1 VRSTIFEK
9 YSLLSLSVVVLALI
23 AALFVVPAPAAAPPA
38 PATSVP
44 AIAILPTATVS
55 SPTARPVAT
64 LALAPTAPAPQA
76 QIAYPPPDIPTPPAV
91 AATSIP
97 APSLRVG
104 IQAGHWRAA
113 ELPSEQTHLHISA
126 GTSAGGYSEAQ
137 VTLDIAQRT
146 AALLE
151 SIGVT
156 VDVLP
161 ASIPAGYSADA
172 FVALHADGFAQTSA
186 RGFKVATAWAASPAS
201 QRLLTALTAEY
212 ERATSLPRHG
222 AATADMR
229 GYYAFNYR
237 RYAHA
242 IAKTTPA
249 AIVEM
254 GFLTN
259 PDDRALL
266 TQSPDLVAIGVANG
280 IIRYLNERDPNDLTA
295 LQPPDFGV
303 WRGATTAGL
312 DIRASARDDAQ
323 ILLHIKSDRPV
334 IAFEE
339 RDGWLRVIVAG
350 AWDVVGWVR
359 KDALVG
365 V

>member
-1 VRSTIFEK
+1 MLEK
-9 YSLLSLSVVVLALI
+9 NSLLGLIAVALALVT
-23 AALFVVPAPAAAPPA
+23 AMVVVPAPAAAPPA
-38 PATSVP
+38 PPTATP
-44 AIAILPTATVS
+44 TTAILPTAAPIP
-55 SPTARPVAT
+55 PTARPIAT
-64 LALAPTAPAPQA
+64 LASVMPAPVSQP
-76 QIAYPPPDIPTPPAV
+76 AYPSPDMPAPPA
-91 AATSIP
+91 ATATPIP

-137 VTLDIAQRT
+137 VTLDIARRA

-151 SIGVT
+151 SIGVL

-161 ASIPAGYSADA
+161 ASVPAGYSADV
-172 FVALHADGFAQTSA
+172 FVALHADGFAQASA
-186 RGFKVATAWAASPAS
+186 RGFKVASAWAASPAS
-201 QRLLTALTAEY
+201 QRLLAALSAEY
-212 ERATSLPRHG
+212 QRATGLPRHG

-242 IAKTTPA
+242 VAKTTPA
-249 AIVEM
+249 VIVEM

-266 TQSPDLVAIGVANG
+266 TQSPDLVAVGIANG
-280 IIRYLNERDPNDLTA
+280 IVRYLNERDPNDHAA
-295 LQPPDFGV
+295 LVPPDFGV
-303 WRGATTAGL
+303 WRGATAAGL
-312 DIRASARDDAQ
+312 DIRATGRDNAQ
-323 ILLHIKSDRPV
+323 ILLHIESDRPV

-339 RDGWLRVIVAG
+339 RDGWFRVIVAG

-359 KDALVG
+359 KDTLTPWV
-365 V
+365 

>member
-1 VRSTIFEK
+1 VSRPAYPPPDT
-9 YSLLSLSVVVLALI
+9 
-23 AALFVVPAPAAAPPA
+23 PAPAAAP
-38 PATSVP
+38 T
-44 AIAILPTATVS
+44 
-55 SPTARPVAT
+55 
-64 LALAPTAPAPQA
+64 
-76 QIAYPPPDIPTPPAV
+76 TP
-91 AATSIP
+91 IP
-97 APSLRVG
+97 APRLRVG

-126 GTSAGGYSEAQ
+126 GTSAGGYTEAQ
-137 VTLDIAQRT
+137 VTLDIARRA

-151 SIGVT
+151 SIGVA

-161 ASIPAGYSADA
+161 ATVPPGYSADV
-172 FVALHADGFAQTSA
+172 FVALHADGFAQASA

-201 QRLLTALTAEY
+201 QRLSAALAAEY
-212 ERATSLPRHG
+212 ERAAGLPRHG

-242 IAKTTPA
+242 VTKTTPA

-266 TQSPDLVAIGVANG
+266 TRSPDLAAVGIANG
-280 IIRYLNERDPNDLTA
+280 IVHYLNQRDPNDLAA
-295 LQPPDFGV
+295 LEPPDFGV
-303 WRGATTAGL
+303 WRGAVPAGL
-312 DIRASARDDAQ
+312 DIRAAPRDDAQ
-323 ILLHIKSDRPV
+323 VLLHIESDRPV

-339 RDGWLRVIVAG
+339 RDGWFRVIVAG

-359 KDALVG
+359 KDALALWG
-365 V
+365 

>member
-1 VRSTIFEK
+1 VRSIIFEK
-9 YSLLSLSVVVLALI
+9 YSLLSLIVVALALA

-38 PATSVP
+38 PPTATP
-44 AIAILPTATVS
+44 TIAVLPTATA
-55 SPTARPVAT
+55 SPPTTRPVAT
-64 LALAPTAPAPQA
+64 LAPTMPVSQPAYAPPEAPALPAATATPILAPR
-76 QIAYPPPDIPTPPAV
+76 
-91 AATSIP
+91 
-97 APSLRVG
+97 LRVG

-126 GTSAGGYSEAQ
+126 GTFAGGYSEAQ
-137 VTLDIAQRT
+137 VTLDIARRT

-151 SIGVT
+151 SIGVA

-161 ASIPAGYSADA
+161 ATIPARYSADV
-172 FVALHADGFAQTSA
+172 FVALHADGFAQASA

-201 QRLLTALTAEY
+201 QRLFAALAAEY
-212 ERATSLPRHG
+212 ERATGLPRHG

-242 IAKTTPA
+242 ITKTTPA
-249 AIVEM
+249 AILEL

-259 PDDRALL
+259 ADDRALL
-266 TQSPDLVAIGVANG
+266 TQSPDLAAMGIANG
-280 IIRYLNERDPNDLTA
+280 IVRYLNERDPTNHAA
-295 LQPPDFGV
+295 LEPPDFGV
-303 WRGATTAGL
+303 WHGATAAGL
-312 DIRASARDDAQ
+312 DIRAAPRDDAQ
-323 ILLHIKSDRPV
+323 ILLHIESDRPI

-339 RDGWLRVIVAG
+339 RDGWFRVIVAG

-359 KDALVG
+359 KDVLASWV
-365 V
+365 

>member
-1 VRSTIFEK
+1 M
-9 YSLLSLSVVVLALI
+9 
-23 AALFVVPAPAAAPPA
+23 
-38 PATSVP
+38 
-44 AIAILPTATVS
+44 
-55 SPTARPVAT
+55 
-64 LALAPTAPAPQA
+64 PAPQ
-76 QIAYPPPDIPTPPAV
+76 
-91 AATSIP
+91 
-97 APSLRVG
+97 LRVG

-137 VTLDIAQRT
+137 VTLDIARRS

-151 SIGVT
+151 SIGVA

-161 ASIPAGYSADA
+161 ATVPPGSSADV

-186 RGFKVATAWAASPAS
+186 RGFKVATAWAASAAS
-201 QRLLTALTAEY
+201 QRLFAALTSEY
-212 ERATSLPRHG
+212 ERATGLPRHG

-242 IAKTTPA
+242 VAKNTPA

-266 TQSPDLVAIGVANG
+266 TQSPDLVAIGIANG
-280 IIRYLNERDPNDLTA
+280 IIRYLNERDPHDLAA
-295 LQPPDFGV
+295 LEPPDFGV
-303 WRGATTAGL
+303 WHGATAAGL
-312 DIRASARDDAQ
+312 DIRATQRDDAQ
-323 ILLHIKSDRPV
+323 LLLHIDSDRPV

-339 RDGWLRVIVAG
+339 RDGWFRVIVAG

-359 KDALVG
+359 KDALAAWQ
-365 V
+365 